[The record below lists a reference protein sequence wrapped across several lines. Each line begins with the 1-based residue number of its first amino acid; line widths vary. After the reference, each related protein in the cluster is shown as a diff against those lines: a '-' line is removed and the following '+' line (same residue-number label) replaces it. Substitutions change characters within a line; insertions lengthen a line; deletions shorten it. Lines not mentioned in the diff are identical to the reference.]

1 MYRYA
6 DTGMTAVVLLGL
18 ILASPS
24 VARAQKNDWLI
35 VPGQRVGPI
44 TAATTRAE
52 LDTLF
57 GKENVH
63 DGSFEGGDVPEAA
76 TVVWGG
82 DSSTALAITW
92 DRERPAAIHVC
103 VGTQTGPC
111 RWRTASGIR
120 IGMPIRELEKV
131 NGKSFQIAG
140 LGIGQGKVVS
150 WRKGALEIDTAVCGQ
165 LIVGIAPLAG
175 AEGRPLSK
183 NETSSLKQL
192 QRDKPVSS
200 SWLASMDLD
209 PVVSGL
215 TLEFSGPGC
224 GK

>member
-1 MYRYA
+1 LA
-6 DTGMTAVVLLGL
+6 AAVLLGL
-18 ILASPS
+18 TLAPAK
-24 VARAQKNDWLI
+24 VANAQKNDWLI
-35 VPGQRVGPI
+35 VPGLRVGPI

-76 TVVWGG
+76 TVIWGG

-150 WRKGALEIDTAVCGQ
+150 WRKGALETDSAVCGQ
-165 LIVGIAPLAG
+165 LVVRIAPLAE
-175 AEGRPLSK
+175 AEGRPLSQ
-183 NETSSLKQL
+183 NETSTMKQL
-192 QRDKPVSS
+192 QGDKPVTS
-200 SWLASMDLD
+200 SWVATTDLD